1 MSVSAFDKFWELV
14 WGALALQAGAF
25 QQIITLPDG
34 VFLALLIV
42 FLAGLSRAIGQ
53 GIVLFINRVKP
64 LRYFLSLLLGAV
76 LFAFSYI
83 FWVVS
88 TWLVGSLIELHNV
101 SLIALAS
108 TLGLSYS
115 PLMLGIFVSLPY
127 LGVPVSVALSI
138 WSFLTYLI
146 GLRVALNSDT
156 WEAFWAGVLGW
167 IMFEILQRT
176 IGRPIA
182 SLGKWLKSSVAGV
195 NLVTDLK
202 DVEEILQKK
211 AQQATGK
218 RSDR

>member
-1 MSVSAFDKFWELV
+1 MNLSAFDKFGELV
-14 WGALALQAGAF
+14 WGALALQSEAF

-53 GIVLFINRVKP
+53 GIVLFLNRVQP
-64 LRYFLSLLLGAV
+64 LRYFLSLLLGAI

-83 FWVVS
+83 FWVLS
-88 TWLVGSLIELHNV
+88 TWVVSSLIDRQYT
-101 SLIALAS
+101 SLISLAS

-115 PLMLGIFVSLPY
+115 PLILGIFVALPY
-127 LGVPVSVALSI
+127 LGVPISIILSI
-138 WSFLTYLI
+138 WSFFAYLI
-146 GLRVALNSDT
+146 GLRIALNSDT

-167 IMFEILQRT
+167 IVFEILQRT

-182 SLGKWLKSSVAGV
+182 YLGKWLKTSVAGV
-195 NLVTDLK
+195 RLVTDLK

-211 AQQATGK
+211 ARQTTGK
-218 RSDR
+218 RSD